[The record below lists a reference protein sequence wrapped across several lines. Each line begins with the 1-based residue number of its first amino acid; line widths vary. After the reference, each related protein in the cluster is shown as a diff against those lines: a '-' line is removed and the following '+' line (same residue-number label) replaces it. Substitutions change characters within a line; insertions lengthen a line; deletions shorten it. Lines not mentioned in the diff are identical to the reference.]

1 MGGLSLGGETPT
13 GVAAEAYSSLPRI
26 HHSEVALHDRLPL
39 TRATLIYN
47 PVAGR
52 QPPRRETQIRE
63 AAELL
68 RRSGFEIKL
77 AATTGPGTAEGLA
90 RKAVQ
95 EGCELVLVCGGDGT
109 VNEVLNGLI
118 PGTATLGILPG
129 GTANIIGK
137 ELHLPHRPA
146 RAARALPQ
154 WKPRRVA
161 LGRATWIDATT
172 GQEKNRLFISVAGV
186 GFDAYIVHSLSW
198 SLKMDWGVIGYG
210 LEAVRQALRYSFP
223 RFRFEMDGQQ
233 REATF
238 AVVHRTGHYAGWL
251 PLAPT
256 AGLFK
261 ADFTACLFKSTS
273 RARYFFYA
281 AAVILRQHLRLND
294 VELVDGF
301 KATCTPAEAG
311 KPIYFELDGELV
323 GQLPATFEIV
333 PDALTVLVP

>member
-1 MGGLSLGGETPT
+1 MKKT
-13 GVAAEAYSSLPRI
+13 
-26 HHSEVALHDRLPL
+26 
-39 TRATLIYN
+39 TLIYN

-52 QPPRRETQIRE
+52 KPAKRERQIRK
-63 AAELL
+63 AAEALAAAGL
-68 RRSGFEIKL
+68 ELTL
-77 AATTGPGTAEGLA
+77 AATTGPGDATNLARRAVAEGAEFVLA
-90 RKAVQ
+90 
-95 EGCELVLVCGGDGT
+95 CGGDGT
-109 VNEVLNGLI
+109 VNEVLNGLV
-118 PGTATLGILPG
+118 PGSATLGIFPG

-137 ELHLPHRPA
+137 ELHLPHDPA

-154 WKPRRVA
+154 WKPRRIA
-161 LGRATWIDATT
+161 LGRATWNDAAS
-172 GQEKNRLFISVAGV
+172 GEPRSRVFISVAGV

-198 SLKMDWGVIGYG
+198 SLKMGWGVIGYG
-210 LEAVRQALRYSFP
+210 LEAVRQALRYPFP
-223 RFRFEMDGQQ
+223 PFRFEIDGKQ

-256 AGLFK
+256 ANLFK
-261 ADFTACLFKSTS
+261 PDFTACLFKSRS
-273 RARYFFYA
+273 RARYFAYA
-281 AAVILRQHLRLND
+281 LGIILRQHLRFSD

-301 KATCTPAEAG
+301 KVTCTPVDSS